1 MSAEFSQSRPEPLD
15 SHVAAMHRRA
25 SVIVMA
31 IAGSIL
37 IYIAAGLYIADS
49 QLSRGL
55 TEERLYGFYFAA
67 VFLAFGSIAWR
78 RTQMRRLRL
87 EVVAGLRGLDGLVRH
102 FLQTTIIAA
111 ALAEIIGLLALVV
124 AIMGGDKG
132 AVVRLGVVALVV
144 ELFTYP
150 RRRAWQ
156 QAIDYFAATT
166 PGLKQ

>member
-1 MSAEFSQSRPEPLD
+1 
-15 SHVAAMHRRA
+15 MHRRA

-87 EVVAGLRGLDGLVRH
+87 EVVTGLRGLDGLLRH
-102 FLQTTIIAA
+102 FFQTTIIAA

-166 PGLKQ
+166 PGPEQ